1 MVQVPSGPITR
12 AKAKKLQGLIEEAFN
27 QGSRLQQMMF
37 KMDLQEEPHITN
49 IIQVSEDLAPNLSLR
64 QI

>member
-12 AKAKKLQGLIEEAFN
+12 ARAKKLQGLIEEAFN
-27 QGSRLQQMMF
+27 QGSRLQEMMF
-37 KMDLQEEPHITN
+37 KMDLQEEPHIMN